1 MPVLFG
7 SGLGK
12 FIPLGPHPMPYADP
26 TVTRVH
32 RVGFWPFRRR

>member
-12 FIPLGPHPMPYADP
+12 FIPLGPIRCGYGTLP
-26 TVTRVH
+26 RVH

>member
-1 MPVLFG
+1 MAFFDEAVEAGGERLVVRCG
-7 SGLGK
+7 
-12 FIPLGPHPMPYADP
+12 YADP